1 MITIFALSDFIMR
14 MLVLFSPTIIQIII
28 IMIQVGQIFLQLIL
42 AFMPKQDPVLI
53 YIQSIVPLLSL
64 SGMTSMATTANNK
77 EVVLTF
83 GNLFTE
89 NLGIP
94 GLYLGYILVIQ
105 LCGFLLW
112 ALLLLYSWPLVID
125 PDLEHPL
132 PWYYCLTCG
141 RSKSKQKSEEEYNW
155 NKEDALRR

>member
-1 MITIFALSDFIMR
+1 MR

-125 PDLEHPL
+125 PDL
-132 PWYYCLTCG
+132 
-141 RSKSKQKSEEEYNW
+141 
-155 NKEDALRR
+155 